1 MKKRNKRIFWVVVLL
16 VLVSVSTL
24 SVLGYKKSHNNKDK
38 DENNVVKDNVKIITE
53 ESDKQ
58 PILVEDDK
66 ITFDSNPRYK
76 KGDVI
81 VSGITSS
88 APNGFIRNVTGVQK
102 TKGKYI
108 IQTEPAVLTDVFEKA
123 HIYKR
128 IELAE
133 SQNESESYHI
143 KNMNAVTNELQS
155 SNILCKTEDEDN
167 GTDYMFGKSFEEKED
182 PVSLSGEAGTS
193 AWVEVSID
201 IVHGDIKCGIAI
213 RTKEGAKASLEC
225 SASYSKEL
233 EKQLL
238 TKKLPDYQF
247 IVAGIP
253 IVVTNELEIYTEAEI
268 NLEGNIGVSY
278 ELTAE
283 TTQGFN
289 YNSKTGKVEEINQ
302 VTCESDGL
310 QWNTISISGD
320 TSMGS
325 SVHLITKLYDASG
338 MDMSLK
344 IAGKAEG
351 EAKVTTNKELDGYAG
366 SLDLS
371 IVPEIKGEI
380 VVDTPVFDKNLLKQP
395 LFEAALKPLWEKHW
409 ESSVNWQD
417 DLQWKENDKNEE
429 SQETTKVSYSNEYFE
444 VKRPELDAVIV
455 ANNIAR
461 QVEGKIAYRRAI
473 KMAIANTMRMGAEG
487 IKVLISGRLNGAE
500 MARSEMYKEGRTPL
514 HTFRADIDYCHAE
527 ALTKVGLLG
536 IKVWICRGEVYGKRE
551 LAPNFTQTKES
562 GRGGNGNNNGGKNF
576 KRKKNNR

>member
-16 VLVSVSTL
+16 VLVSISTL
-24 SVLGYKKSHNNKDK
+24 SVLGYKKLHNNKDK

-351 EAKVTTNKELDGYAG
+351 EAKVTTDNEFDGYAG

-444 VKRPELDAVIV
+444 VIVPESWEGEWTVTEEDNTMNGIKSTLYRFSHDPADGEEGGAADVYVLDMSDTSIPLSHYSRMLPSAGCEEVGLTSFGYNDVFKMEV
-455 ANNIAR
+455 ANGFFY
-461 QVEGKIAYRRAI
+461 E
-473 KMAIANTMRMGAEG
+473 
-487 IKVLISGRLNGAE
+487 NGATITL
-500 MARSEMYKEGRTPL
+500 K
-514 HTFRADIDYCHAE
+514 
-527 ALTKVGLLG
+527 
-536 IKVWICRGEVYGKRE
+536 
-551 LAPNFTQTKES
+551 
-562 GRGGNGNNNGGKNF
+562 
-576 KRKKNNR
+576 

>member
-1 MKKRNKRIFWVVVLL
+1 MKKRNKRIFWVVVVL

-38 DENNVVKDNVKIITE
+38 DENNIVKDNVKIITE

-302 VTCESDGL
+302 ITCESDGL

-444 VKRPELDAVIV
+444 VIVPESWEGEWTVTEEDNTMNGIKSPLYRFSHDPADREEGGAADVYVLDMSDTSRPLSHYSRMLPSAGCEEVGLTSFGYNDVFKMEV
-455 ANNIAR
+455 ANGFFY
-461 QVEGKIAYRRAI
+461 E
-473 KMAIANTMRMGAEG
+473 
-487 IKVLISGRLNGAE
+487 NGATITL
-500 MARSEMYKEGRTPL
+500 K
-514 HTFRADIDYCHAE
+514 
-527 ALTKVGLLG
+527 
-536 IKVWICRGEVYGKRE
+536 
-551 LAPNFTQTKES
+551 
-562 GRGGNGNNNGGKNF
+562 
-576 KRKKNNR
+576 

>member
-1 MKKRNKRIFWVVVLL
+1 MKKRNKRIFWVVVVL

-24 SVLGYKKSHNNKDK
+24 SVLGYEKSHNNKDK

-143 KNMNAVTNELQS
+143 KNMNAVTNELQL

-444 VKRPELDAVIV
+444 VIVPESWEGEWTVTEEDNTMNGIKSTLYRFSHDPADGEEGGAADVYVLDMSDTSIPLSHYSRMLPSAGCEEVGLTSFGYNDVFKMEV
-455 ANNIAR
+455 ANGFFY
-461 QVEGKIAYRRAI
+461 E
-473 KMAIANTMRMGAEG
+473 
-487 IKVLISGRLNGAE
+487 NGATITL
-500 MARSEMYKEGRTPL
+500 K
-514 HTFRADIDYCHAE
+514 
-527 ALTKVGLLG
+527 
-536 IKVWICRGEVYGKRE
+536 
-551 LAPNFTQTKES
+551 
-562 GRGGNGNNNGGKNF
+562 
-576 KRKKNNR
+576 

>member
-1 MKKRNKRIFWVVVLL
+1 MKKRNKRIFWIVVLL

-81 VSGITSS
+81 VSEITSS

-143 KNMNAVTNELQS
+143 KNMNAVINELQS

-167 GTDYMFGKSFEEKED
+167 GTDYMFGRSFEEKED

-444 VKRPELDAVIV
+444 VIVPESWEGEWTVTEEDNTMNGIKSTLYRFSHDPADGEEGGAADVYVLDMSDTSRPLSHYSRMLPSAGCEEVGLTSFGYNDVFKMEV
-455 ANNIAR
+455 ANGFFY
-461 QVEGKIAYRRAI
+461 E
-473 KMAIANTMRMGAEG
+473 
-487 IKVLISGRLNGAE
+487 NGATITL
-500 MARSEMYKEGRTPL
+500 K
-514 HTFRADIDYCHAE
+514 
-527 ALTKVGLLG
+527 
-536 IKVWICRGEVYGKRE
+536 
-551 LAPNFTQTKES
+551 
-562 GRGGNGNNNGGKNF
+562 
-576 KRKKNNR
+576 

>member
-351 EAKVTTNKELDGYAG
+351 KAKVTTNKELDGYAG

-444 VKRPELDAVIV
+444 VIVPESWEGEWTVTEEDNTMNGIKSTLYRFSHDPADGEEGGAADVYVLDMSDTSIPLSHYSRMLPSAGCEEVGLTSFGYNDVFKMEV
-455 ANNIAR
+455 ANGFFY
-461 QVEGKIAYRRAI
+461 E
-473 KMAIANTMRMGAEG
+473 
-487 IKVLISGRLNGAE
+487 NGATITL
-500 MARSEMYKEGRTPL
+500 K
-514 HTFRADIDYCHAE
+514 
-527 ALTKVGLLG
+527 
-536 IKVWICRGEVYGKRE
+536 
-551 LAPNFTQTKES
+551 
-562 GRGGNGNNNGGKNF
+562 
-576 KRKKNNR
+576 

>member
-1 MKKRNKRIFWVVVLL
+1 MKKRNKRIFWVVVVL

-24 SVLGYKKSHNNKDK
+24 SVLGYEKSHNNKDK

-133 SQNESESYHI
+133 SQNESASYHI
-143 KNMNAVTNELQS
+143 KNMNAVTNELQL

-268 NLEGNIGVSY
+268 NVEGNIGVSY

-302 VTCESDGL
+302 ITCESDGL

-444 VKRPELDAVIV
+444 VIVPESWEGEWTVTEEDNTMNGIKSTLYRFSHDPADGEEGGAADVYVLDMSDTSRPLSHYSRMLPSAGCEEVGLTSFGYNDVFKMEV
-455 ANNIAR
+455 ANGFFY
-461 QVEGKIAYRRAI
+461 E
-473 KMAIANTMRMGAEG
+473 
-487 IKVLISGRLNGAE
+487 NGATITL
-500 MARSEMYKEGRTPL
+500 K
-514 HTFRADIDYCHAE
+514 
-527 ALTKVGLLG
+527 
-536 IKVWICRGEVYGKRE
+536 
-551 LAPNFTQTKES
+551 
-562 GRGGNGNNNGGKNF
+562 
-576 KRKKNNR
+576 

>member
-16 VLVSVSTL
+16 VLVSFSTL

-155 SNILCKTEDEDN
+155 SNILCKIEDEDN

-444 VKRPELDAVIV
+444 VIVPESWEGEWTVTEEDNTMNGIKSTLYRFSHDPADGEEGGAADVYVLDMSDTSIPLSHYSRMLPSAGCEEVGLTSFGYNDVFKMEV
-455 ANNIAR
+455 AN
-461 QVEGKIAYRRAI
+461 
-473 KMAIANTMRMGAEG
+473 
-487 IKVLISGRLNGAE
+487 
-500 MARSEMYKEGRTPL
+500 
-514 HTFRADIDYCHAE
+514 
-527 ALTKVGLLG
+527 
-536 IKVWICRGEVYGKRE
+536 
-551 LAPNFTQTKES
+551 
-562 GRGGNGNNNGGKNF
+562 
-576 KRKKNNR
+576 

>member
-1 MKKRNKRIFWVVVLL
+1 MKKRNKKIFWVVVLL
-16 VLVSVSTL
+16 VLVSFSTL

-155 SNILCKTEDEDN
+155 SNILCKIEDEDN

-444 VKRPELDAVIV
+444 VIVPESWEGEWTVTEEDNTMNGIKSTLYRFSHDPADGEEGGAADVYVLDMSDTSIPLSHYSRMLPSAGCEEVGLTSFGYNDVFKMEV
-455 ANNIAR
+455 ANGFFY
-461 QVEGKIAYRRAI
+461 E
-473 KMAIANTMRMGAEG
+473 
-487 IKVLISGRLNGAE
+487 NGATITL
-500 MARSEMYKEGRTPL
+500 K
-514 HTFRADIDYCHAE
+514 
-527 ALTKVGLLG
+527 
-536 IKVWICRGEVYGKRE
+536 
-551 LAPNFTQTKES
+551 
-562 GRGGNGNNNGGKNF
+562 
-576 KRKKNNR
+576 

>member
-1 MKKRNKRIFWVVVLL
+1 MKKRNKRIFWVVVVL

-38 DENNVVKDNVKIITE
+38 DENNIVKDNVKIITE

-302 VTCESDGL
+302 ITCESDGL

-444 VKRPELDAVIV
+444 VIVPESWEGEWTVTEEDNTMNGIKSTLYRFSHDPADGEEGGAADVYVLDMSDTSRPLSHYSRMLPSAGCEEVGLTSFGYNDVFKMEV
-455 ANNIAR
+455 ANGFFY
-461 QVEGKIAYRRAI
+461 E
-473 KMAIANTMRMGAEG
+473 
-487 IKVLISGRLNGAE
+487 NGATITL
-500 MARSEMYKEGRTPL
+500 MHISDKRSP
-514 HTFRADIDYCHAE
+514 FPASA
-527 ALTKVGLLG
+527 V
-536 IKVWICRGEVYGKRE
+536 
-551 LAPNFTQTKES
+551 
-562 GRGGNGNNNGGKNF
+562 
-576 KRKKNNR
+576 

>member
-1 MKKRNKRIFWVVVLL
+1 MKKRNKRIFWVVVVL

-24 SVLGYKKSHNNKDK
+24 SVLGYEKSHNNKDK

-133 SQNESESYHI
+133 SQNESASYHI
-143 KNMNAVTNELQS
+143 KNMNAVTNELQL

-278 ELTAE
+278 ELPAE

-302 VTCESDGL
+302 ITCESDGL

-444 VKRPELDAVIV
+444 VIVPESWEGEWTVTEEDNTMNGIKSTLYRFSHDPADGEEGGAADVYVLDMSDTSRPLSHYSRMLPSAGCEEVGLTSFGYNDVFKMEV
-455 ANNIAR
+455 ANGFFY
-461 QVEGKIAYRRAI
+461 E
-473 KMAIANTMRMGAEG
+473 
-487 IKVLISGRLNGAE
+487 NGATITL
-500 MARSEMYKEGRTPL
+500 K
-514 HTFRADIDYCHAE
+514 
-527 ALTKVGLLG
+527 
-536 IKVWICRGEVYGKRE
+536 
-551 LAPNFTQTKES
+551 
-562 GRGGNGNNNGGKNF
+562 
-576 KRKKNNR
+576 

>member
-1 MKKRNKRIFWVVVLL
+1 MKKRNKRIFWGVVLL

-133 SQNESESYHI
+133 SQNESASYHI
-143 KNMNAVTNELQS
+143 KNMNAVTNELQL

-325 SVHLITKLYDASG
+325 SVHLITKLYDALG

-444 VKRPELDAVIV
+444 VIVPESWEGEWTVTEEDNTMNGIKSTLYRFSHDPADGEEGGAADVYVLDMSDTSIPLSHYSRMLPSAGCEEVGLTSFGYNDVFKMEV
-455 ANNIAR
+455 ANGFFY
-461 QVEGKIAYRRAI
+461 E
-473 KMAIANTMRMGAEG
+473 
-487 IKVLISGRLNGAE
+487 NGATITL
-500 MARSEMYKEGRTPL
+500 K
-514 HTFRADIDYCHAE
+514 
-527 ALTKVGLLG
+527 
-536 IKVWICRGEVYGKRE
+536 
-551 LAPNFTQTKES
+551 
-562 GRGGNGNNNGGKNF
+562 
-576 KRKKNNR
+576 

>member
-167 GTDYMFGKSFEEKED
+167 GTDYMFGRSFEEKED

-371 IVPEIKGEI
+371 IAPEIKGEI

-444 VKRPELDAVIV
+444 VIVPESWEGEWTVTEEDNTMNGIKSTLYRFSHDPADGEEGGAADVYVLDMSDTSRPLSHYSRMLPSAGCEEVGLTSFGYNDVFKMEV
-455 ANNIAR
+455 ANGFFY
-461 QVEGKIAYRRAI
+461 E
-473 KMAIANTMRMGAEG
+473 
-487 IKVLISGRLNGAE
+487 NGATITL
-500 MARSEMYKEGRTPL
+500 K
-514 HTFRADIDYCHAE
+514 
-527 ALTKVGLLG
+527 
-536 IKVWICRGEVYGKRE
+536 
-551 LAPNFTQTKES
+551 
-562 GRGGNGNNNGGKNF
+562 
-576 KRKKNNR
+576 

>member
-1 MKKRNKRIFWVVVLL
+1 M
-16 VLVSVSTL
+16 
-24 SVLGYKKSHNNKDK
+24 
-38 DENNVVKDNVKIITE
+38 
-53 ESDKQ
+53 
-58 PILVEDDK
+58 
-66 ITFDSNPRYK
+66 
-76 KGDVI
+76 
-81 VSGITSS
+81 
-88 APNGFIRNVTGVQK
+88 
-102 TKGKYI
+102 
-108 IQTEPAVLTDVFEKA
+108 TDVFEKA

-444 VKRPELDAVIV
+444 VIVPESWEGEWTVTEEDNTMNGIKSTLYHFSHDPADGEEGGAADVYVLDMSDTSRPLSHYSRMLPSAGCEEVGLTSFGYNDVFKMEV
-455 ANNIAR
+455 ANGFFY
-461 QVEGKIAYRRAI
+461 E
-473 KMAIANTMRMGAEG
+473 
-487 IKVLISGRLNGAE
+487 NGATITL
-500 MARSEMYKEGRTPL
+500 K
-514 HTFRADIDYCHAE
+514 
-527 ALTKVGLLG
+527 
-536 IKVWICRGEVYGKRE
+536 
-551 LAPNFTQTKES
+551 
-562 GRGGNGNNNGGKNF
+562 
-576 KRKKNNR
+576 

>member
-66 ITFDSNPRYK
+66 ITFNSNPRYK

-155 SNILCKTEDEDN
+155 SNILCKTEDEYN

-233 EKQLL
+233 ENQLL

-417 DLQWKENDKNEE
+417 DLQWKKM
-429 SQETTKVSYSNEYFE
+429 
-444 VKRPELDAVIV
+444 
-455 ANNIAR
+455 
-461 QVEGKIAYRRAI
+461 I
-473 KMAIANTMRMGAEG
+473 KMKNHKKRQKYRIPMNTL
-487 IKVLISGRLNGAE
+487 K
-500 MARSEMYKEGRTPL
+500 
-514 HTFRADIDYCHAE
+514 
-527 ALTKVGLLG
+527 
-536 IKVWICRGEVYGKRE
+536 
-551 LAPNFTQTKES
+551 
-562 GRGGNGNNNGGKNF
+562 
-576 KRKKNNR
+576 

>member
-247 IVAGIP
+247 IVARIP

-417 DLQWKENDKNEE
+417 DLQWKKNDKNEE

-444 VKRPELDAVIV
+444 VIVPESWEGEWTVTEEDNTMNGIKSTLYRFSHDPADGEEGGAADVYVLDMSDTSIPLSHYSRMLPSAGCEEVGLTSFGYNDVFKMEV
-455 ANNIAR
+455 ANGFFY
-461 QVEGKIAYRRAI
+461 E
-473 KMAIANTMRMGAEG
+473 
-487 IKVLISGRLNGAE
+487 NGATITL
-500 MARSEMYKEGRTPL
+500 K
-514 HTFRADIDYCHAE
+514 
-527 ALTKVGLLG
+527 
-536 IKVWICRGEVYGKRE
+536 
-551 LAPNFTQTKES
+551 
-562 GRGGNGNNNGGKNF
+562 
-576 KRKKNNR
+576 

>member
-1 MKKRNKRIFWVVVLL
+1 MKKRNKRIFWVVVVL

-38 DENNVVKDNVKIITE
+38 DENNIVKDNVKIITE

-193 AWVEVSID
+193 AWVEVNID

-302 VTCESDGL
+302 ITCESDGL

-320 TSMGS
+320 TSAGS
-325 SVHLITKLYDASG
+325 SVHLITKLYGTSG

-444 VKRPELDAVIV
+444 VIVPESWEGEWTVTEEDNTMNGIKSTLYRFSHDPADGEEGGAADVYVLDMSDTSRPLSHYSRMLPSAGCEEVGLTSFGYNDVFKMEV
-455 ANNIAR
+455 ANGFFY
-461 QVEGKIAYRRAI
+461 E
-473 KMAIANTMRMGAEG
+473 
-487 IKVLISGRLNGAE
+487 NGATITL
-500 MARSEMYKEGRTPL
+500 K
-514 HTFRADIDYCHAE
+514 
-527 ALTKVGLLG
+527 
-536 IKVWICRGEVYGKRE
+536 
-551 LAPNFTQTKES
+551 
-562 GRGGNGNNNGGKNF
+562 
-576 KRKKNNR
+576 

>member
-1 MKKRNKRIFWVVVLL
+1 MKKRNKRIFWVVVVL

-24 SVLGYKKSHNNKDK
+24 LVLGYKKSHNNKDK

-444 VKRPELDAVIV
+444 VIVPESWEGEWTVTEEDNTMNGIKSTLYRFSHDPADGEEGGAADVYVLDMSDTSRPLSHYSRMLPSAGCEEVGLTSFGYNDVFKMEV
-455 ANNIAR
+455 ANGFFY
-461 QVEGKIAYRRAI
+461 E
-473 KMAIANTMRMGAEG
+473 
-487 IKVLISGRLNGAE
+487 NGATITL
-500 MARSEMYKEGRTPL
+500 K
-514 HTFRADIDYCHAE
+514 
-527 ALTKVGLLG
+527 
-536 IKVWICRGEVYGKRE
+536 
-551 LAPNFTQTKES
+551 
-562 GRGGNGNNNGGKNF
+562 
-576 KRKKNNR
+576 

>member
-1 MKKRNKRIFWVVVLL
+1 MKKRKKRIFWVVVLL
-16 VLVSVSTL
+16 VLVSFSTL

-444 VKRPELDAVIV
+444 VIVPESWEGEWTVIEEDNTMNGIKSTLYRFSHDPADGEEGGAADVYVLDMSDTSRPLSHYSRMLPSAGCEEVGLTSFGYNDVFKMEV
-455 ANNIAR
+455 ANGFFY
-461 QVEGKIAYRRAI
+461 E
-473 KMAIANTMRMGAEG
+473 
-487 IKVLISGRLNGAE
+487 NGATITL
-500 MARSEMYKEGRTPL
+500 K
-514 HTFRADIDYCHAE
+514 
-527 ALTKVGLLG
+527 
-536 IKVWICRGEVYGKRE
+536 
-551 LAPNFTQTKES
+551 
-562 GRGGNGNNNGGKNF
+562 
-576 KRKKNNR
+576 

>member
-1 MKKRNKRIFWVVVLL
+1 MKKRNKRIFWGVVLL

-444 VKRPELDAVIV
+444 VIVPESWEGEWTVTEEDNTMNGIKSTLYRFSHDPADGEEGGAADVYVLDMSDTSRPLSHYSRMLPSAGCEEVGLTSFGYNDVFKMEV
-455 ANNIAR
+455 ANGFFY
-461 QVEGKIAYRRAI
+461 E
-473 KMAIANTMRMGAEG
+473 
-487 IKVLISGRLNGAE
+487 NGATITL
-500 MARSEMYKEGRTPL
+500 K
-514 HTFRADIDYCHAE
+514 
-527 ALTKVGLLG
+527 
-536 IKVWICRGEVYGKRE
+536 
-551 LAPNFTQTKES
+551 
-562 GRGGNGNNNGGKNF
+562 
-576 KRKKNNR
+576 

>member
-1 MKKRNKRIFWVVVLL
+1 MKKRNKRIFWVVVVL

-38 DENNVVKDNVKIITE
+38 DENNIVKDNVKIITE

-302 VTCESDGL
+302 ITCESDGL

-320 TSMGS
+320 TSAGS
-325 SVHLITKLYDASG
+325 SVHLITKLYGTSG

-444 VKRPELDAVIV
+444 VIVPESWEGEWTVTEEDNTMNGIKSTLYRFSHDPADGEEGGAADVYVLDMSDTSRPLSHYSRMLPSAGCEEVGLTSFGYNDVFKMEV
-455 ANNIAR
+455 ANGFFY
-461 QVEGKIAYRRAI
+461 E
-473 KMAIANTMRMGAEG
+473 
-487 IKVLISGRLNGAE
+487 NGATITL
-500 MARSEMYKEGRTPL
+500 K
-514 HTFRADIDYCHAE
+514 
-527 ALTKVGLLG
+527 
-536 IKVWICRGEVYGKRE
+536 
-551 LAPNFTQTKES
+551 
-562 GRGGNGNNNGGKNF
+562 
-576 KRKKNNR
+576 

>member
-1 MKKRNKRIFWVVVLL
+1 MKKRNKRIFWVVVVL

-38 DENNVVKDNVKIITE
+38 DENNIVKDNVKIITE

-247 IVAGIP
+247 IVAG
-253 IVVTNELEIYTEAEI
+253 
-268 NLEGNIGVSY
+268 
-278 ELTAE
+278 
-283 TTQGFN
+283 
-289 YNSKTGKVEEINQ
+289 
-302 VTCESDGL
+302 
-310 QWNTISISGD
+310 
-320 TSMGS
+320 
-325 SVHLITKLYDASG
+325 
-338 MDMSLK
+338 
-344 IAGKAEG
+344 KAEG

-444 VKRPELDAVIV
+444 VIVPESWEGEWTVTEEDNTMNGIKSTLYRFSHDPADGEEGGAADVYVLDMSDTSRPLSHYSRMLPSAGCEEVGLTSFGYNDVFKMEV
-455 ANNIAR
+455 ANGFFY
-461 QVEGKIAYRRAI
+461 E
-473 KMAIANTMRMGAEG
+473 
-487 IKVLISGRLNGAE
+487 NGATITL
-500 MARSEMYKEGRTPL
+500 K
-514 HTFRADIDYCHAE
+514 
-527 ALTKVGLLG
+527 
-536 IKVWICRGEVYGKRE
+536 
-551 LAPNFTQTKES
+551 
-562 GRGGNGNNNGGKNF
+562 
-576 KRKKNNR
+576 

>member
-1 MKKRNKRIFWVVVLL
+1 MKKRNKRIFWVVVVL

-38 DENNVVKDNVKIITE
+38 DENNIVKDNVKIITE

-66 ITFDSNPRYK
+66 IGCDANPRYK
-76 KGDVI
+76 KGEGI

-302 VTCESDGL
+302 ITCESDGL

-444 VKRPELDAVIV
+444 VIVPESWEGEWTVTEEDNTMNGIKSTLYRFSHDPADGEEGGAADVYVLDMSDTSRPLSHYSRMLPSAGCEEVGLTSFGYNDVFKMEV
-455 ANNIAR
+455 ANGFFY
-461 QVEGKIAYRRAI
+461 E
-473 KMAIANTMRMGAEG
+473 
-487 IKVLISGRLNGAE
+487 NGATITL
-500 MARSEMYKEGRTPL
+500 K
-514 HTFRADIDYCHAE
+514 
-527 ALTKVGLLG
+527 
-536 IKVWICRGEVYGKRE
+536 
-551 LAPNFTQTKES
+551 
-562 GRGGNGNNNGGKNF
+562 
-576 KRKKNNR
+576 

>member
-155 SNILCKTEDEDN
+155 SNILCKIEDEDN

-253 IVVTNELEIYTEAEI
+253 IVVTNGLEIYTEAEI

-444 VKRPELDAVIV
+444 VIVPESWEGEWTVTEEDNTMNGIKSTLYRFSHDPADGEEGGAADVYVLDMSDTSRPLSHYSRMLPSAGCEEVGLTSFGYNDVFKMEV
-455 ANNIAR
+455 ANGFFY
-461 QVEGKIAYRRAI
+461 E
-473 KMAIANTMRMGAEG
+473 
-487 IKVLISGRLNGAE
+487 NGATITL
-500 MARSEMYKEGRTPL
+500 K
-514 HTFRADIDYCHAE
+514 
-527 ALTKVGLLG
+527 
-536 IKVWICRGEVYGKRE
+536 
-551 LAPNFTQTKES
+551 
-562 GRGGNGNNNGGKNF
+562 
-576 KRKKNNR
+576 

>member
-133 SQNESESYHI
+133 SQNESASYHI
-143 KNMNAVTNELQS
+143 KNMNAVTNELQL

-182 PVSLSGEAGTS
+182 PVSLSGEVGTS

-302 VTCESDGL
+302 ITCESDGL

-444 VKRPELDAVIV
+444 VIVPESWEGEWTVTEEDNTMNGIKSTLYRFSHDPADGEEGGAADVYVLDMSDTSRPLSHYSRMLPSAGCEEVGLTSFGYNDVFKMEV
-455 ANNIAR
+455 ANGFFY
-461 QVEGKIAYRRAI
+461 E
-473 KMAIANTMRMGAEG
+473 
-487 IKVLISGRLNGAE
+487 NGATITL
-500 MARSEMYKEGRTPL
+500 K
-514 HTFRADIDYCHAE
+514 
-527 ALTKVGLLG
+527 
-536 IKVWICRGEVYGKRE
+536 
-551 LAPNFTQTKES
+551 
-562 GRGGNGNNNGGKNF
+562 
-576 KRKKNNR
+576 

>member
-66 ITFDSNPRYK
+66 ITFNSNPRYK

-108 IQTEPAVLTDVFEKA
+108 IQIEPAVLTDVFEKA

-417 DLQWKENDKNEE
+417 DLQWKKNDKNEE

-444 VKRPELDAVIV
+444 VIVPESWEGEWTVTEEDNTMNGIKSTLYRFSHDPADGEEGGAADVYVLDMSDTSIPLSHYSRMLPSAGCEEVGLTSFGYNDVFKMEV
-455 ANNIAR
+455 ANGFFY
-461 QVEGKIAYRRAI
+461 E
-473 KMAIANTMRMGAEG
+473 
-487 IKVLISGRLNGAE
+487 NGATITL
-500 MARSEMYKEGRTPL
+500 K
-514 HTFRADIDYCHAE
+514 
-527 ALTKVGLLG
+527 
-536 IKVWICRGEVYGKRE
+536 
-551 LAPNFTQTKES
+551 
-562 GRGGNGNNNGGKNF
+562 
-576 KRKKNNR
+576 

>member
-16 VLVSVSTL
+16 VLVSFSTL

-155 SNILCKTEDEDN
+155 SNILCKIEDEDN

-444 VKRPELDAVIV
+444 VIVPESWEGEWTVTEEDNTMNGIKSTLYRFSHDPADGEEGGATDVYVLDMSDTSIPLSHYSRMLPSAGCEEVGLTSFGYNDVFKMEV
-455 ANNIAR
+455 ANGFFY
-461 QVEGKIAYRRAI
+461 E
-473 KMAIANTMRMGAEG
+473 
-487 IKVLISGRLNGAE
+487 NGATITL
-500 MARSEMYKEGRTPL
+500 K
-514 HTFRADIDYCHAE
+514 
-527 ALTKVGLLG
+527 
-536 IKVWICRGEVYGKRE
+536 
-551 LAPNFTQTKES
+551 
-562 GRGGNGNNNGGKNF
+562 
-576 KRKKNNR
+576 

>member
-1 MKKRNKRIFWVVVLL
+1 MKKRNKRIFWVVVVL

-24 SVLGYKKSHNNKDK
+24 LVLGYKKSHNNKDK

-302 VTCESDGL
+302 ITCESDGL

-444 VKRPELDAVIV
+444 VIVPESWEGEWTVTEEDNTMNGIKSTLYRFSHDPADGEEGGAADVYVLDMSDTSRPLSHYSRMLPSAGCEEVGLTSFGYNDIFKMEV
-455 ANNIAR
+455 ANGFFY
-461 QVEGKIAYRRAI
+461 E
-473 KMAIANTMRMGAEG
+473 
-487 IKVLISGRLNGAE
+487 NGATITL
-500 MARSEMYKEGRTPL
+500 K
-514 HTFRADIDYCHAE
+514 
-527 ALTKVGLLG
+527 
-536 IKVWICRGEVYGKRE
+536 
-551 LAPNFTQTKES
+551 
-562 GRGGNGNNNGGKNF
+562 
-576 KRKKNNR
+576 

>member
-16 VLVSVSTL
+16 VLVSFSTL
-24 SVLGYKKSHNNKDK
+24 SVLGYKKLHNNKDK

-155 SNILCKTEDEDN
+155 SNILCKIEDEDN

-444 VKRPELDAVIV
+444 VIVPESWEGEWTVTEEDNTMNGIKSTLYRFSHDPADGEEGGAADVYVLDMSDTSIPLSHYSRMLPSAGCEEVGLTSFGYNDVFKMEV
-455 ANNIAR
+455 ANGFFY
-461 QVEGKIAYRRAI
+461 E
-473 KMAIANTMRMGAEG
+473 
-487 IKVLISGRLNGAE
+487 NGATITL
-500 MARSEMYKEGRTPL
+500 K
-514 HTFRADIDYCHAE
+514 
-527 ALTKVGLLG
+527 
-536 IKVWICRGEVYGKRE
+536 
-551 LAPNFTQTKES
+551 
-562 GRGGNGNNNGGKNF
+562 
-576 KRKKNNR
+576 

>member
-1 MKKRNKRIFWVVVLL
+1 MKKRNKRIFWGVVLL

-167 GTDYMFGKSFEEKED
+167 GTDYMFGRSFEEKED

-444 VKRPELDAVIV
+444 VIVPESWEGEWTVTEEDNTMNGIKSTLYRFSHDPADGEEGGAADVYVLDMSDTSRPLSHYSRMLPSAGCEEVGLTSFGYNDVFKMEV
-455 ANNIAR
+455 ANGFFY
-461 QVEGKIAYRRAI
+461 E
-473 KMAIANTMRMGAEG
+473 
-487 IKVLISGRLNGAE
+487 NGATITL
-500 MARSEMYKEGRTPL
+500 K
-514 HTFRADIDYCHAE
+514 
-527 ALTKVGLLG
+527 
-536 IKVWICRGEVYGKRE
+536 
-551 LAPNFTQTKES
+551 
-562 GRGGNGNNNGGKNF
+562 
-576 KRKKNNR
+576 

>member
-16 VLVSVSTL
+16 VLVSFSTL

-302 VTCESDGL
+302 ITCESDGL

-444 VKRPELDAVIV
+444 VIVPESWEGEWTVTEEDNTMNGIKSTLYRFSHDPADGEEGGAADVYVLDMSDTSRPLSHYSRMLPSAGCEEVGLTSFGYNDVFKMEV
-455 ANNIAR
+455 ANGFFY
-461 QVEGKIAYRRAI
+461 E
-473 KMAIANTMRMGAEG
+473 
-487 IKVLISGRLNGAE
+487 NGATITL
-500 MARSEMYKEGRTPL
+500 K
-514 HTFRADIDYCHAE
+514 
-527 ALTKVGLLG
+527 
-536 IKVWICRGEVYGKRE
+536 
-551 LAPNFTQTKES
+551 
-562 GRGGNGNNNGGKNF
+562 
-576 KRKKNNR
+576 

>member
-444 VKRPELDAVIV
+444 VIVTESWEGEWTVTEEDNTMNGIKSTLYRFSHDPADGEEGGAADVYVLDMSDTSIPLSHYSRMLPSAGCEEVGLTSFGYNDVFKMEV
-455 ANNIAR
+455 ANGFFY
-461 QVEGKIAYRRAI
+461 E
-473 KMAIANTMRMGAEG
+473 
-487 IKVLISGRLNGAE
+487 NGATITL
-500 MARSEMYKEGRTPL
+500 K
-514 HTFRADIDYCHAE
+514 
-527 ALTKVGLLG
+527 
-536 IKVWICRGEVYGKRE
+536 
-551 LAPNFTQTKES
+551 
-562 GRGGNGNNNGGKNF
+562 
-576 KRKKNNR
+576 

>member
-444 VKRPELDAVIV
+444 VIVPESWEGEWTVTEEDNTMNGIKSTLYRFSHDPADGEEGGAADVYVLDMSDTSIPLSHYSRMLPSAGCEEVGLTSFGYNDVFKMEV
-455 ANNIAR
+455 ANGFFYEN
-461 QVEGKIAYRRAI
+461 
-473 KMAIANTMRMGAEG
+473 GATITLKEVYSYG
-487 IKVLISGRLNGAE
+487 SLVLIIMS
-500 MARSEMYKEGRTPL
+500 
-514 HTFRADIDYCHAE
+514 
-527 ALTKVGLLG
+527 
-536 IKVWICRGEVYGKRE
+536 
-551 LAPNFTQTKES
+551 
-562 GRGGNGNNNGGKNF
+562 
-576 KRKKNNR
+576 

>member
-1 MKKRNKRIFWVVVLL
+1 MLL

-24 SVLGYKKSHNNKDK
+24 SVLGYKKLNNNKDK

-58 PILVEDDK
+58 PIIVEDDK
-66 ITFDSNPRYK
+66 ITTDSNPRYK

-88 APNGFIRNVTGVQK
+88 APNGFIRNVIGVQK

-123 HIYKR
+123 HIYKQ
-128 IELAE
+128 IELTE

-143 KNMNAVTNELQS
+143 ENMDVVTNELQP
-155 SNILCKTEDEDN
+155 SNIWCKTEDEDN

-182 PVSLSGEAGTS
+182 PVSLFGEAGTS
-193 AWVEVSID
+193 AWVEVNID

-238 TKKLPDYQF
+238 TKKLPNYQF

-253 IVVTNELEIYTEAEI
+253 IVVTNELEIYTEAEM

-283 TTQGFN
+283 TTQGFK
-289 YNSKTGKVEEINQ
+289 YNSKTGKVKEINQ

-320 TSMGS
+320 TSAGS
-325 SVHLITKLYDASG
+325 SVHLITKLYGTSG

-395 LFEAALKPLWEKHW
+395 LFEATLKPLWEKHW

-444 VKRPELDAVIV
+444 VTVPESWEGEWTVTEEDNTMNGIKSTLYRFSHDPADGEEGGAADVYVLDMSDTSRPLSHYSRMFPSADCEEVGFTSFGYNDVFKMEV
-455 ANNIAR
+455 ANGFFY
-461 QVEGKIAYRRAI
+461 E
-473 KMAIANTMRMGAEG
+473 
-487 IKVLISGRLNGAE
+487 NGATITL
-500 MARSEMYKEGRTPL
+500 K
-514 HTFRADIDYCHAE
+514 
-527 ALTKVGLLG
+527 
-536 IKVWICRGEVYGKRE
+536 
-551 LAPNFTQTKES
+551 
-562 GRGGNGNNNGGKNF
+562 
-576 KRKKNNR
+576 

>member
-16 VLVSVSTL
+16 VLVSFSTL

-268 NLEGNIGVSY
+268 NLEGIIGVSY

-444 VKRPELDAVIV
+444 VIVPESWEGEWTVTEEDNTMNGIKSTLYRFSHDPADGEEGGAADVYVLDMSDTSRPLSHYSRMLPSAGCEEVGLTSFGYNDVFKMEV
-455 ANNIAR
+455 ANGFFY
-461 QVEGKIAYRRAI
+461 E
-473 KMAIANTMRMGAEG
+473 
-487 IKVLISGRLNGAE
+487 NGATITL
-500 MARSEMYKEGRTPL
+500 K
-514 HTFRADIDYCHAE
+514 
-527 ALTKVGLLG
+527 
-536 IKVWICRGEVYGKRE
+536 
-551 LAPNFTQTKES
+551 
-562 GRGGNGNNNGGKNF
+562 
-576 KRKKNNR
+576 

>member
-24 SVLGYKKSHNNKDK
+24 SVLGYKKTHNNKDK

-253 IVVTNELEIYTEAEI
+253 IVVKNELEIYTEAEI

-444 VKRPELDAVIV
+444 VIVPESWEGEWTVTEEDNTMNGIKSTLYRFSHDPADGEEGGAADVYVLDMSDTSIPLSHYSRMLPSAGCEEVGLTSFGYNDVFKMEV
-455 ANNIAR
+455 ANGFFY
-461 QVEGKIAYRRAI
+461 E
-473 KMAIANTMRMGAEG
+473 
-487 IKVLISGRLNGAE
+487 NGATITL
-500 MARSEMYKEGRTPL
+500 K
-514 HTFRADIDYCHAE
+514 
-527 ALTKVGLLG
+527 
-536 IKVWICRGEVYGKRE
+536 
-551 LAPNFTQTKES
+551 
-562 GRGGNGNNNGGKNF
+562 
-576 KRKKNNR
+576 

>member
-1 MKKRNKRIFWVVVLL
+1 MKKRNKRIFWGVVLL

-24 SVLGYKKSHNNKDK
+24 SVLGYEKSHNNKDK

-444 VKRPELDAVIV
+444 VIVPESWEGEWTVTEEDNTMNGIKSTLYRFSHDPADGEEGGAADVYVLDMSDTSRPLSHYSRMLPSAGCEEVGLTSFGYNDVFKMEV
-455 ANNIAR
+455 ANGFFY
-461 QVEGKIAYRRAI
+461 E
-473 KMAIANTMRMGAEG
+473 
-487 IKVLISGRLNGAE
+487 NGATITL
-500 MARSEMYKEGRTPL
+500 K
-514 HTFRADIDYCHAE
+514 
-527 ALTKVGLLG
+527 
-536 IKVWICRGEVYGKRE
+536 
-551 LAPNFTQTKES
+551 
-562 GRGGNGNNNGGKNF
+562 
-576 KRKKNNR
+576 